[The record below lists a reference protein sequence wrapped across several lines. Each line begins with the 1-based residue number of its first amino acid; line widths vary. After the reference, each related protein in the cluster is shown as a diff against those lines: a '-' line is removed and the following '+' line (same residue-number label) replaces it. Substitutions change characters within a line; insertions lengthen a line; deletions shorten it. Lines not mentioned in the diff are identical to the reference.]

1 MTDFSREQP
10 RFSHVSYAT
19 DYMQIAVERV
29 IQYFGGD
36 IRGKLALDL
45 PAGNGWVS
53 DRLRDLGAR
62 AISADINEERLDFAQ
77 VDMEQ
82 PLPFED
88 AYFDIIVCCEGIE
101 HVFSPFHLFS
111 EFARVL
117 KAGGILIITT
127 PNVQNLYS
135 RWQFLCTGYLFQFDP
150 FNKIPLEHGIVGDKG
165 HISPVTYGQLRY
177 YSEHFKMTPANPTG
191 GRLKRIIL
199 LPLLAPILLIGFWWN
214 YRDWRR
220 TSRVTGRKQ
229 IIKILFNA
237 RVLLSRSL
245 IFIAT
250 R

>member
-1 MTDFSREQP
+1 MTNFSREQP
-10 RFSHVSYAT
+10 KFSHVTYAT

-29 IQYFGGD
+29 IQYFEGN

-53 DRLRDLGAR
+53 DRLRDLGAE
-62 AISADINEERLDFAQ
+62 AVSADINEEKLDFAQ

-88 AYFDIIVCCEGIE
+88 SYFDIIVCCEGIE
-101 HVFSPFHLFS
+101 HVFSPFNLFS

-117 KAGGILIITT
+117 KKGGILVITT

-150 FNKIPLEHGIVGDKG
+150 FNKIPLEDGKVADKG
-165 HISPVTYGQLRY
+165 HISPVTYGQLQY
-177 YSEHFKMTPANPTG
+177 YSEHFKMTPAKPTG
-191 GRLKRIIL
+191 GRFKRIIL

-214 YRDWRR
+214 FRDWKR
-220 TSRVTGRKQ
+220 TSNVGDRKK
-229 IIKILFNA
+229 IIKTLFNA

>member
-1 MTDFSREQP
+1 MTNFSREQP
-10 RFSHVSYAT
+10 KFSHVTYAT

-29 IQYFGGD
+29 IQYFEGN

-53 DRLRDLGAR
+53 DRLRDLGAE
-62 AISADINEERLDFAQ
+62 AVSADINEEKLDFAQ

-88 AYFDIIVCCEGIE
+88 SYFDIIVCCEGIE
-101 HVFSPFHLFS
+101 HVFSPFNLFS

-117 KAGGILIITT
+117 KKGGILVITT

-150 FNKIPLEHGIVGDKG
+150 FNKIPLEDGKVADKG
-165 HISPVTYGQLRY
+165 HISPVTYGQLQY
-177 YSEHFKMTPANPTG
+177 YSEHFKMTPAKPTG
-191 GRLKRIIL
+191 GRFKRIIL

-214 YRDWRR
+214 FRDWKR
-220 TSRVTGRKQ
+220 TSNVGDRKK
-229 IIKILFNA
+229 IIKTLFNA
-237 RVLLSRSL
+237 KVLLSRSL

>member
-1 MTDFSREQP
+1 MTDFSYEQP
-10 RFSHVSYAT
+10 KFSHVGYAT
-19 DYMQIAVERV
+19 DYMQIAVARV
-29 IQYFGGD
+29 VEYFGGD

-53 DRLRDLGAR
+53 DRLRDQGAE
-62 AISADINEERLDFAQ
+62 AVSADINEEKSDFVQ

-82 PLPFED
+82 MLPFED

-101 HVFSPFHLFS
+101 HVFSPFNLFS

-117 KAGGILIITT
+117 KKGGILVITT

-150 FNKIPLEHGIVGDKG
+150 FNKIPLADGMVGDKG
-165 HISPVTYGQLRY
+165 HISPVTYGQLQY
-177 YSEHFKMTPANPTG
+177 YAEHFKMIPSKPTG
-191 GRLKRIIL
+191 GRFKRIIL
-199 LPLLAPILLIGFWWN
+199 LPLLAPVLLIGLWWN
-214 YRDWRR
+214 YRDWMR
-220 TSRVTGRKQ
+220 TSRVEHRKQ
-229 IIKILFNA
+229 IIKVLFNA

-245 IFIAT
+245 VFVAT